1 VAETTEARVP
11 ERPSWPGASG
21 RRGDDVGVMQRDGS
35 ARLTI
40 EASDAIRIAA
50 RFGGRTLMATSR
62 FRREFL

>member
-1 VAETTEARVP
+1 
-11 ERPSWPGASG
+11 
-21 RRGDDVGVMQRDGS
+21 MQRDGS